1 VWRGRAQTAAAAAV
15 LSPADI
21 RDSRDNEALRLLL
34 VFALQSDSCCI
45 DVGAHEGIWLEQFRR
60 LAPRGRHVAYEP
72 LPHMYEGLAEK
83 YPEMDVRNAALSNA
97 AGEASFVHVTDHAG
111 YSGLRERTYPRL
123 VETETITVRTERLD
137 DSLADG
143 YVPTVIIIDVEGA
156 EQQVVEGALETIRRH
171 QPIIVFEH
179 GLGAAD
185 HYGTTPRDMHRL
197 LVEEA
202 GLSLFDLD
210 GNGPFDLAEFEW
222 RYDSAVQWN
231 WVARA

>member
-1 VWRGRAQTAAAAAV
+1 MWRGRSQPAAAV

-34 VFALQSDSCCI
+34 VFALESDSCCI

-60 LAPRGRHVAYEP
+60 LAPRGRHIAYEP
-72 LPHMYEGLAEK
+72 LPHMCEVLAEA
-83 YPEMDVRNAALSNA
+83 YPEMDVRNAALSNV

-123 VETETITVRTERLD
+123 VQTETITVRTERLD
-137 DSLADG
+137 DELPEDF
-143 YVPTVIIIDVEGA
+143 VPALIIIDVEGA

-171 QPIIVFEH
+171 RPIIVFEH

-197 LVEEA
+197 LVDEA

-210 GNGPFDLAEFEW
+210 GNGPFDLSEFER

>member
-1 VWRGRAQTAAAAAV
+1 MRLRRVHDTPQAPP

-21 RDSRDNEALRLLL
+21 RDSRDNEALHLLL
-34 VFALQSDSCCI
+34 VFALRSDSCCI

-60 LAPRGRHVAYEP
+60 LAPRGRHIAYEP
-72 LPHMYEGLAEK
+72 LPHMYERLAET
-83 YPEMDVRNAALSNA
+83 YPEMDIRNAALSNV

-111 YSGLRERTYPRL
+111 YSGLRERTYPRA
-123 VETETITVRTERLD
+123 VSTQTITVRTERLD
-137 DSLADG
+137 DSLPDD
-143 YVPTVIIIDVEGA
+143 YIPTVIIVDVEGA

-171 QPIIVFEH
+171 QPIVVFEH

-185 HYGTTPRDMHRL
+185 HYGTTPRDMNRL

-210 GNGPFDLAEFEW
+210 GNGPFDLAEFER
-222 RYDSAVQWN
+222 RYDAAEQWN
-231 WVARA
+231 WIARA